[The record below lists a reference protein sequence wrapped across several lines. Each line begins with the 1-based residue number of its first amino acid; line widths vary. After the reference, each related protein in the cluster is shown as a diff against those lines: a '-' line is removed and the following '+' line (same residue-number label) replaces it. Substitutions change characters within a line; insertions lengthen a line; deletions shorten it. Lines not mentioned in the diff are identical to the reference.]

1 MEMGWVPAKTMMTAY
16 IFAWILSMG
25 NATCIT
31 TLEPQTALL
40 TPQFAAGEHTGQ
52 KVSLG
57 GSNPPA

>member
-1 MEMGWVPAKTMMTAY
+1 MMTAY

-40 TPQFAAGEHTGQ
+40 TPQFVVGKHTGQ
-52 KVSLG
+52 KLSLG
-57 GSNPPA
+57 GSNLPA